1 MKINYI
7 SVSRLQTYQTCPQQY
22 KYKYHLELAPLGEEP
37 LYFAY
42 GSIIHKIAEE
52 YIVNKGEMPINEI
65 ANDVLSGKIDLGKD
79 KKVPKLTTEYKNK
92 MPEHLRA
99 IKKISDQIGYEGF
112 TEYEFLVDLD
122 PPNQKMAKGFIDRLI
137 QKDDKFWILDY
148 KTTKKGMWRK
158 NAKTISNDLQL
169 RTYARIVQREF
180 GAEAHNI
187 KTGLYYLEGAE
198 LLGAC
203 FTEQSLENVEI
214 ELIKYHD
221 EISNADPNNVFGN
234 VGPHCSRCDYKKVCP
249 FYSVT

>member
-22 KYKYHLELAPLGEEP
+22 KYRYHLELAPIGEEP

-52 YIVNKGEMPINEI
+52 YIVNKGEIPINEL
-65 ANDVLSGKIDLGKD
+65 ANDVLIGKIDLGD
-79 KKVPKLTTEYKNK
+79 GKKVPKLTTEYKNK

-180 GAEAHNI
+180 GAEPQNI

-198 LLGAC
+198 LVGAC
-203 FTEQSLENVEI
+203 FTQQSLDNVEK

-221 EISNADPNNVFGN
+221 EIKNADPNNIFGN
-234 VGPHCSRCDYKKVCP
+234 VGQHCTRCDYRKVCP